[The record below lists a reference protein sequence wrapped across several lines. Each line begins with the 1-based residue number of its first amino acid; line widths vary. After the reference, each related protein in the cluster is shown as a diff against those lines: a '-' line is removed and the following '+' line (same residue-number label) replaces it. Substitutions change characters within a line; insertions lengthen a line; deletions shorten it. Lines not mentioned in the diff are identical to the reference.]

1 MLGRGYLLTLLSSAV
16 LVVANTGCGGNAFPV
31 ALAKGK
37 VLCNGQPVNSG
48 YISFIPMGDGE
59 ENGKT
64 AAATLA
70 SDGTFT
76 LSTYGKFDG
85 AIVGK
90 HKVEF
95 TGSGGEDAET
105 AAEEEEAEP
114 ESVDEPEAKAQA
126 IGKPQKGKNSCVQK
140 KEIIVEVTAAGPN
153 EFTIEIN
160 STEK

>member
-1 MLGRGYLLTLLSSAV
+1 MLRRGYLLALLSSAV
-16 LVVANTGCGGNAFPV
+16 LVVANAGCGGNAFPV

-37 VLCNGQPVNSG
+37 VLCNGQPVTSG

-114 ESVDEPEAKAQA
+114 ETAEEPDTKAKVKDKSLKA
-126 IGKPQKGKNSCVQK
+126 KNNCVQK

-153 EFTIEIN
+153 DFTIEIN
-160 STEK
+160 SADK